1 MMVND
6 SLIVSKYIKNKKER
20 QNEGEEWRFGTRRVT
35 RGQQECATYL
45 GDNF

>member
-1 MMVND
+1 MVND
-6 SLIVSKYIKNKKER
+6 SLIVSKYIENKKER

-35 RGQQECATYL
+35 SGQQECATYL